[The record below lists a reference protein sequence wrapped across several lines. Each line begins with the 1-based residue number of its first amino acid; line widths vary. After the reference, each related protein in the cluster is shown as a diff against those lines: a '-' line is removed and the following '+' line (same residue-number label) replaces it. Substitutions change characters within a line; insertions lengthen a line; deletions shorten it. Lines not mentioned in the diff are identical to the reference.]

1 MVYLGR
7 WDNPHRARAI
17 HLAALD
23 RVAEVWEIIKRYRVI
38 PHPAYRLGW
47 GRVSCWDCIFGTS
60 NQWASLQA
68 IAPVLVVVNIG
79 TDSKEDWE
87 EIQGQME
94 AIALKA
100 SKHVSLCSW
109 PYGCRGW
116 DWVPPAPPV
125 DNRIKVKTL
134 DIKTAAGSL
143 IAQIEIG
150 EELKVRVDRTVFGST
165 ENEMLVVLGDGQPLE
180 GFDLPISKWG

>member
-1 MVYLGR
+1 MQSYQEYRFQFSCANMWQGNRVKALICDRFPQMPADDVFVENWTG
-7 WDNPHRARAI
+7 AI
-17 HLAALD
+17 D
-23 RVAEVWEIIKRYRVI
+23 
-38 PHPAYRLGW
+38 PPA
-47 GRVSCWDCIFGTS
+47 
-60 NQWASLQA
+60 
-68 IAPVLVVVNIG
+68 VLVVVNIG

-94 AIALKA
+94 AIALQA
-100 SKHVSLCSW
+100 SKHVSLISW
-109 PYGCRGW
+109 VVHGRGW
-116 DWVPPAPPV
+116 DWVPPTPPK

-143 IAQIEIG
+143 IARIEIG

-165 ENEMLVVLGDGQPLE
+165 EDEMLVVLGDGEVLE